1 MRALTRAFAFLLV
14 AFAASA
20 VVLVHAQSFAVH
32 TTVQAPQAVP
42 RPTDAQGPGAPAP
55 TGTTFRTTAELV
67 ALNVTVTDSRQQYV
81 TGLTKD
87 DFAVFEDGVPQEIT
101 FFATTN
107 VPLDLTIMI
116 DTSASMTDK
125 IDFVHQA
132 ATNFVHT
139 LRPSD
144 RAEIV
149 GFSDHQQVLAPLTSD
164 VPALERAIQSTFP
177 HGSTALYTSLY
188 IAVEDVSRLAR
199 QQQDV
204 RRQAIVVLT
213 DGEDTA
219 SMLSFEDLMDAAKR
233 SAVAIYAIR
242 ITSPF
247 DPRRMDESVARFSTE
262 SDFALRSLA
271 TETGA
276 RSFFPFD
283 LKDLNGV
290 YGQIAEELS
299 SQYSI
304 GYMPRVHRD
313 EAFHRL
319 FVRVLHRV
327 DARPR
332 TRSGYYSSRPLP
344 ASLIG
349 GQQP

>member
-1 MRALTRAFAFLLV
+1 MRATTRSFVILLI

-20 VVLVHAQSFAVH
+20 TSFVGAQIP
-32 TTVQAPQAVP
+32 TVQTVAQVAQATL
-42 RPTDAQGPGAPAP
+42 RPTDAQPSRPPVP
-55 TGTTFRTTAELV
+55 TGTTFRSATELV

-87 DFAVFEDGVPQEIT
+87 DFAVFEDGVAQEIS
-101 FFATTN
+101 FFATAD
-107 VPLDLTIMI
+107 VPLDLAILI

-125 IDFVHQA
+125 IEFVHQA

-139 LRPSD
+139 LRPGD
-144 RAEIV
+144 RAEII
-149 GFSDHQQVLAPLTSD
+149 GFSDQEKVLAPFTSD
-164 VPALERAIQSTFP
+164 IPTLERAVQSTSP

-188 IAVEDVSRLAR
+188 ISIQDPARLGR
-199 QQQDV
+199 KQNDV

-219 SMLSFEDLMDAAKR
+219 SSLSFDDLMDAAKR
-233 SAVAIYAIR
+233 SAVAIYPIR

-247 DPRRMDESVARFSTE
+247 DPRRMDGGGTRFSTE

-276 RSFFPFD
+276 RSFFP
-283 LKDLNGV
+283 LELRDLNGV
-290 YGQIAEELS
+290 YRQIGEELS

-304 GYMPRVHRD
+304 GYMPKAHAQ

-319 FVRVLHRV
+319 FVRVLHRS

-332 TRSGYYSSRPLP
+332 TRTGYYSSRPLP
-344 ASLIG
+344 ASLLG
-349 GQQP
+349 GQ